1 MMAVKQ
7 NPGREKFDRRGAWK
21 RRWTGVGRAQAAVE
35 LALISPIV
43 VIILLVGVQFA
54 IIGDAALGLGQ
65 VDYQG
70 ARYAAVNSS
79 ATQTTVKNYMVSVA
93 SPIIGAGNGQYLTA
107 TLSPAPPCAFGAT
120 VTVAVSFDLAHL
132 VVLPNP
138 FMGIVNFPTTL
149 TNSESAFCE
158 G

>member
-1 MMAVKQ
+1 MATKQ
-7 NPGREKFDRRGAWK
+7 RLAGERCIEAGIWR
-21 RRWTGVGRAQAAVE
+21 RRWVRVRRAQAAVE
-35 LALISPIV
+35 LALIAPVV

-79 ATQTTVKNYMVSVA
+79 ATQTAVKSYMVSNA
-93 SPIIGAGNGQYLTA
+93 SPIIGAGGGTYLTV

-120 VTVAVSFDLAHL
+120 VTVGVTFDIAHL

-138 FMGIVNFPTTL
+138 FMGIVHFPTSL

>member
-1 MMAVKQ
+1 MATKQ
-7 NPGREKFDRRGAWK
+7 RLAREGGLKAGVWK
-21 RRWTGVGRAQAAVE
+21 RRWATVRRAQAAVE
-35 LALISPIV
+35 LALIAPVV

-65 VDYQG
+65 IDYQG
-70 ARYAAVNSS
+70 ARYAAVNSA
-79 ATQTTVKNYMVSVA
+79 ATQSTVKTYMVTNA
-93 SPIIGAGNGQYLTA
+93 SPLIGAGGGTYLTV

-120 VTVAVSFDLAHL
+120 VTVGVTFDIAHL

-138 FMGIVNFPTTL
+138 FMGIVHFPTSL
-149 TNSESAFCE
+149 TNSQSAFCE